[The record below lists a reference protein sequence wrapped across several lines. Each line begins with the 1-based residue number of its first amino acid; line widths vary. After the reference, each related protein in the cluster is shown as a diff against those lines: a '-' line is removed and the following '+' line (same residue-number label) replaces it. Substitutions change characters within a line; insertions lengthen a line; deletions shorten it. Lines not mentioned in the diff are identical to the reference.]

1 MEDKTKET
9 IEEESTEERKEQE
22 DTKAKESALDSID
35 ENQEADEE
43 IIEASSDELN
53 EDNDSESKEEF
64 DENGE
69 IIKTKFDVFG
79 LIGFISG
86 IAALIISVFGFGIFV
101 FWIGIVFSCIGRKS
115 IRNKKFADYG
125 LLFSIFSFVIAIL
138 LFIFL

>member
-9 IEEESTEERKEQE
+9 IEEESTEEIKEQE
-22 DTKAKESALDSID
+22 EPKNNESKIDSLDL
-35 ENQEADEE
+35 NQESTEE

-53 EDNDSESKEEF
+53 EDNDSEAKEEF

-69 IIKTKFDVFG
+69 IKKTKYDAFG
-79 LIGFISG
+79 LVGFISG
-86 IAALIISVFGFGIFV
+86 IAALVISVFGFGIFV

-115 IRNKKFADYG
+115 IKNRKFADYG
-125 LLFSIFSFVIAIL
+125 LLFSIFSLVIAIL